1 MNDEEN
7 KKDEIV
13 DKEPESVTREINLDE
28 LYDGAINS
36 TVVIDP
42 ITNDEVLLRQKKN
55 NVKYFIVILL
65 ILIVLILYFINNKM
79 GILITAEDKKTTTTK
94 KIITTTTIKNMK
106 GILNCTYSSKSDTDN
121 QTLKF
126 TANYENN
133 KIIDSIFDYAVVS
146 SSDTVSDVI
155 KNLMDQYE
163 EFYINNASVTGNVVS
178 FEKDNKGF
186 TFNVKSDYS
195 TLKFE
200 DIKLNDGKT
209 VLYVKPNNNDTVER
223 IKEAYINKGFTCNIL
238 DQEGE

>member
-1 MNDEEN
+1 MNDEKN
-7 KKDEIV
+7 KKDEIL

-42 ITNDEVLLRQKKN
+42 ITNDEVLLRQKKS
-55 NVKYFIVILL
+55 NVKYFIIILL
-65 ILIVLILYFINNKM
+65 ILMFLILYFINNKM
-79 GILITAEDKKTTTTK
+79 GVLVTAEDKKTTTK
-94 KIITTTTIKNMK
+94 KIITTTTVKNMK
-106 GILNCTYSSKSDTDN
+106 GVLNCTYSSKSDTDN

-126 TANYENN
+126 IANYENN
-133 KIIDSIFDYAVVS
+133 KIIDSIFDYAVVT

-178 FEKDNKGF
+178 FEKNNKGF

-209 VLYVKPNNNDTVER
+209 VLYVKPNDNDTVDN

-238 DQEGE
+238 DQGGE

>member
-1 MNDEEN
+1 MNDEKN
-7 KKDEIV
+7 KKDEIL

-42 ITNDEVLLRQKKN
+42 ITNDEVLLRQKKS
-55 NVKYFIVILL
+55 NVKYFIIILL
-65 ILIVLILYFINNKM
+65 ILMFLILYFINNKM
-79 GILITAEDKKTTTTK
+79 GVLVTAEDKKTTTK
-94 KIITTTTIKNMK
+94 KIITTTTVKNMK
-106 GILNCTYSSKSDTDN
+106 GVLNCTYSSKSDTDN

-126 TANYENN
+126 IANYENN
-133 KIIDSIFDYAVVS
+133 KIIDSIFDYAVVT

-178 FEKDNKGF
+178 FEKNNKGF

-209 VLYVKPNNNDTVER
+209 VLYVKPNDNDTVDN

-238 DQEGE
+238 EQGGE

>member
-1 MNDEEN
+1 MNDEKN
-7 KKDEIV
+7 KKDELL

-42 ITNDEVLLRQKKN
+42 VTNDEILLRQKKS
-55 NVKYFIVILL
+55 NVKYFIIILL
-65 ILIVLILYFINNKM
+65 ILMFLILYFINNKM
-79 GILITAEDKKTTTTK
+79 GVLVTAEDKKTTTK
-94 KIITTTTIKNMK
+94 KIITTTTVKNMK
-106 GILNCTYSSKSDTDN
+106 GVLNCTYSSKSDTDN

-133 KIIDSIFDYAVVS
+133 KIIDSIFDYAVVT

-178 FEKDNKGF
+178 FEKNNKGF

-209 VLYVKPNNNDTVER
+209 VLYVKPNNNDTVDN

-238 DQEGE
+238 DQGGE